1 METHRL
7 VLTEDLNQYGF
18 LFGGRLL
25 SWADEAGY
33 IAASQDFPDARFVT
47 IGMGKVE
54 FHQPVKN
61 GAIIRISATLRKRG
75 TTSATYQIDIY
86 SGKEPERG
94 AIFTT
99 DVTYVNVGED
109 GEKHPLS

>member
-7 VLTEDLNQYGF
+7 VLTEDLNQYGL

-54 FHQPVKN
+54 FNQSVKN
-61 GAIIRISATLRKRG
+61 GAIIRICATLQKKG
-75 TTSATYQIDIY
+75 TTSASYQVDIY
-86 SGKEPERG
+86 SGKEPDRG
-94 AIFTT
+94 VLFST
-99 DVTYVNVGED
+99 DISYVNVGED
-109 GEKHPLS
+109 GVKKPLS

>member
-33 IAASQDFPDARFVT
+33 IAASQDFPEARFVT

-54 FHQPVKN
+54 FRHSVKN
-61 GAIIRISATLRKRG
+61 GAIIRISVTLQKKG
-75 TTSATYQIDIY
+75 TTSVSYRIDIY
-86 SGKEPERG
+86 SGKEPELG
-94 AIFTT
+94 AIFST
-99 DVTYVNVGED
+99 DISYVNVGED
-109 GEKHPLS
+109 GVKKPLG